1 MLEGGTQMTS
11 VSPPHTAGAAE
22 LPAADPRRWKAL
34 AVLALVQFMLILDVT
49 VVNVALPNIQKD
61 LKFGPT
67 GLAWVVDGYV
77 LTAGGLLLLGGRLSD
92 LVGRKRLFLIGVAIF
107 GITSVTCG
115 LAQSPAML
123 VTSRFIQGTGE
134 ALAAPAALGLVAL
147 LFPDPR
153 ERTKALG
160 VWGGIA
166 GLGGTL
172 GTVIS
177 GLLTNIG
184 AGTWRWIFLINIPVA
199 AFALAVVPR
208 LVDESRAKRAPV
220 DPSAQPARPDIAGAL
235 TGTLGLVSIVYGIL
249 RGGQTSWGNGL
260 VIAALIVG
268 VALLTA
274 FVLIERSTRD
284 PLVPLSFFSN
294 RTRVATNGVTIF
306 FSSGFFAYF
315 YLQTLYLQQVLHWSP
330 LKTGLSYLPFG
341 VGISVAIGIGTG
353 LLPRLGAKW
362 LLMVGFTFC
371 AVALGLLSRLTIHSG
386 YAANLLPSMIMLAG
400 GAGLCFPAITN
411 ASLHGVSGENAS
423 LASGVQNAVQQI
435 GGALGIAVFTTIAV
449 SYVHGLSFTS
459 PKYPVK
465 ATDGYTSGFAWAAI
479 VMAVGVVVIAF
490 AVEKVVRAPAPEEIA
505 AAETPA
511 GASV

>member
-1 MLEGGTQMTS
+1 MTS
-11 VSPPHTAGAAE
+11 LQITSE
-22 LPAADPRRWKAL
+22 ADPRRWKAL

-61 LKFGPT
+61 LDFGPT

-107 GITSVTCG
+107 GAASITCG
-115 LAQSPAML
+115 LAQNPAML
-123 VTSRFIQGTGE
+123 VTSRFVQGSGE

-147 LFPDPR
+147 LFPDPG

-160 VWGGIA
+160 IWGGIA

-177 GLLTNIG
+177 GLLVNIG
-184 AGTWRWIFLINIPVA
+184 PGSWRWIFLINIPVA

-208 LVDESRAKRAPV
+208 LVDESRARRAVV
-220 DPSAQPARPDIAGAL
+220 DPTAARARPDVAGAL
-235 TGTLGLVSIVYGIL
+235 TATLGLVAIVYGIL
-249 RGGQTSWGNGL
+249 RGGQTSWGSGL
-260 VIAALIVG
+260 VVGSLIAG

-274 FVLIERSTRD
+274 FVLIERTTRD

-315 YLQTLYLQQVLHWSP
+315 YLQTLYLQQVLGWSP
-330 LKTGLSYLPFG
+330 LRTGVSYLPFG
-341 VGISVAIGIGTG
+341 VSISVAIGLGTG
-353 LLPRLGAKW
+353 LMPKVGTKRL
-362 LLMVGFTFC
+362 LLVGFALC
-371 AVALGLLSRLTIHSG
+371 SVALGLLSRLTIHSG
-386 YAANLLPSMIMLAG
+386 YAADVLPSMILLAV

-449 SYVHGLSFTS
+449 SYVHGVSFSDPT
-459 PKYPVK
+459 YPVK
-465 ATDGYTSGFAWAAI
+465 VTDGYTSGFAWAAI
-479 VMAVGVVVIAF
+479 VMAIGVVVIAF
-490 AVEKVVRAPAPEEIA
+490 AVEKVVRAPQQQDADVTGVPTA
-505 AAETPA
+505 AAP
-511 GASV
+511 V

>member
-1 MLEGGTQMTS
+1 MTTPHA
-11 VSPPHTAGAAE
+11 VSSAHA
-22 LPAADPRRWKAL
+22 PAADPRRWKAL

-107 GITSVTCG
+107 GVTSITCG
-115 LAQSPAML
+115 LAQNPAML

-147 LFPDPR
+147 LFPDPS

-208 LVDESRAKRAPV
+208 LVDESRAQRMPL
-220 DPSAQPARPDIAGAL
+220 DPSGARARPDIVGAL
-235 TGTLGLVSIVYGIL
+235 TATLGLVAIVYGIL
-249 RGGQTSWGNGL
+249 RGGQTSWSSGL
-260 VIAALIVG
+260 VVASLVAG

-274 FVLIERSTRD
+274 FVLVERTTRD

-330 LKTGLSYLPFG
+330 LRTGLSYLPFG
-341 VGISVAIGIGTG
+341 VSISVAIGVGTG
-353 LLPRLGAKW
+353 LLPRVGAKR
-362 LLMVGFTFC
+362 LLMAGFAIN
-371 AVALGLLSRLTIHSG
+371 AVALGLLTRLTVDSG
-386 YAANLLPSMIMLAG
+386 YAADILPSMILLAF
-400 GAGLCFPAITN
+400 GAGICFPAITN

-449 SYVHGLSFTS
+449 SAVHGLSFGS
-459 PKYPVK
+459 PSYPAK
-465 ATDGYTSGFAWAAI
+465 ATDGYTNGFVWASI
-479 VMAVGVVVIAF
+479 VMAIGVAVIAV
-490 AVEKVVRAPAPEEIA
+490 AVEKVVRAPQAEEIA
-505 AAETPA
+505 AAEVPTAAP
-511 GASV
+511 V

>member
-11 VSPPHTAGAAE
+11 VSQPHAAGAAD

-107 GITSVTCG
+107 GITSITCG
-115 LAQSPAML
+115 LAQNPAML

-184 AGTWRWIFLINIPVA
+184 SGTWRWIFLINIPVA
-199 AFALAVVPR
+199 AFALVVVPR
-208 LVDESRAKRAPV
+208 LVDESRAQRAPA
-220 DPSAQPARPDIAGAL
+220 DATGRRPRPDIAGAL

-249 RGGQTSWGNGL
+249 RGGQTSWSNGL

-274 FVLIERSTRD
+274 FVLIERTTRD

-330 LKTGLSYLPFG
+330 LKTGLAYLPFG
-341 VGISVAIGIGTG
+341 VSISVAIGIGTG

-371 AVALGLLSRLTIHSG
+371 AVALGLLSRLTIHSS
-386 YAANLLPSMIMLAG
+386 YAADLLPSMIMLAV

-449 SYVHGLSFTS
+449 SYVHGLSFGS
-459 PKYPVK
+459 PSYAVK

-479 VMAVGVVVIAF
+479 VMAIGVVVIAF
-490 AVEKVVRAPAPEEIA
+490 AVEKVVKPPAPEEVA
-505 AAETPA
+505 AAETTA
-511 GASV
+511 AATV

>member
-1 MLEGGTQMTS
+1 MTTLQATTG
-11 VSPPHTAGAAE
+11 PT
-22 LPAADPRRWKAL
+22 AADPRRWKAL

-107 GITSVTCG
+107 GGASITCG
-115 LAQSPAML
+115 LAQNPAML
-123 VTSRFIQGTGE
+123 VTSRFIQGSGE

-147 LFPDPR
+147 LFPDPG

-160 VWGGIA
+160 IWGGIA

-177 GLLTNIG
+177 GLIVNIG
-184 AGTWRWIFLINIPVA
+184 PGTWRWIFLINIPVA

-208 LVDESRAKRAPV
+208 LVDESRAQRLPV
-220 DPSAQPARPDIAGAL
+220 DPTAARARPDVAGAL
-235 TGTLGLVSIVYGIL
+235 TATLGLVAIVYGIL
-249 RGGQTSWGNGL
+249 RGGQTSWGSGL
-260 VIAALIVG
+260 VVASLIVG

-315 YLQTLYLQQVLHWSP
+315 YLQTLFLQQVLHWSP
-330 LKTGLSYLPFG
+330 LRTGVSYLPFG
-341 VGISVAIGIGTG
+341 VSISIAIGLGTG
-353 LLPRLGAKW
+353 LLPKVGAKW
-362 LLMVGFTFC
+362 LLLVGFATC
-371 AVALGLLSRLTIHSG
+371 SVALGLLTRLTIHSG
-386 YAANLLPSMIMLAG
+386 YAADVLPSMILLAV

-423 LASGVQNAVQQI
+423 LAGGVQNAVQQI

-449 SYVHGLSFTS
+449 SYVHGLTLRS
-459 PKYPVK
+459 PTYPVK
-465 ATDGYTSGFAWAAI
+465 VTEGYTSGFAWAAI
-479 VMAVGVVVIAF
+479 VMAIGVLVIAF
-490 AVEKVVRAPAPEEIA
+490 AVEKVGRTPQAQDGLPEVATTAPL
-505 AAETPA
+505 
-511 GASV
+511 

>member
-1 MLEGGTQMTS
+1 MTTG
-11 VSPPHTAGAAE
+11 HAAE
-22 LPAADPRRWKAL
+22 APAQPPAADPRRWKAL

-49 VVNVALPNIQKD
+49 VVNVALPSIQKD

-107 GITSVTCG
+107 GISSITCG
-115 LAQSPAML
+115 LAQNPAML
-123 VTSRFIQGTGE
+123 VTSRFIQGSGE

-208 LVDESRAKRAPV
+208 LVDESRAQRVAV
-220 DPSAQPARPDIAGAL
+220 DPTAERARPDVVGAL
-235 TGTLGLVSIVYGIL
+235 TGTLGLVAIVYGIL
-249 RGGQTSWGNGL
+249 RGGQTSWSSGL
-260 VIAALIVG
+260 VVASLIVG
-268 VALLTA
+268 VALLTT

-330 LKTGLSYLPFG
+330 LRTGLAYLPFG
-341 VGISVAIGIGTG
+341 VSISVAIGIGTG

-362 LLMVGFTFC
+362 LLMVGFAIC
-371 AVALGLLSRLTIHSG
+371 SVALGLLSRLTVHSS
-386 YAANLLPSMIMLAG
+386 YAADILPSMILLAV

-449 SYVHGLSFTS
+449 SALHGLHFGS
-459 PKYPVK
+459 PGYGVK
-465 ATDGYTSGFAWAAI
+465 ATDGYTNGFAWAAI
-479 VMAVGVVVIAF
+479 VMAVGVLVIAV
-490 AVEKVVRAPAPEEIA
+490 AVERFVRAPDAQEIA
-505 AAETPA
+505 AAEM
-511 GASV
+511 GAAAPV